1 MLQSLHLI
9 RHVRKIVGEKF
20 PIIATGGHSDEHI
33 LETINAG
40 ANCLSYTPKTSPE
53 ILEDIMIAYR
63 DK

>member
-1 MLQSLHLI
+1 MMQRQPRFKPLYSSAVSDVYKRQ
-9 RHVRKIVGEKF
+9 
-20 PIIATGGHSDEHI
+20 GGHSDEHI

-40 ANCLSYTPKTSPE
+40 ANCLSYTPRTSPE